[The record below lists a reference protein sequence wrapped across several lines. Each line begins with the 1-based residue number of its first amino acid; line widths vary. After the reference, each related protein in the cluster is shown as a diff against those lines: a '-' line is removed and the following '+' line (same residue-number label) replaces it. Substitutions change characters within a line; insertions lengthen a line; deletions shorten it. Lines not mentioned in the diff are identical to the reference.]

1 MIESSF
7 PVPLGGPPPAELP
20 LSKAPL
26 ERVVAQIRF
35 PVILKIEDKSVV
47 SKFQE
52 ATCADYPI
60 LRELSNQSVRIEMG
74 LNNAP
79 TVVPV
84 ISRIWQFSDAP
95 GAWKISL
102 AADALTIETTSYHSR
117 DDLLLRWSTVLNAME
132 GVFHPSLIER
142 IGVRYV
148 DRIVGGDFARFDSF
162 MATRLMG
169 TAFSELKSRLKSSLH
184 EAVFDVEE
192 GNLLLRWGV
201 MPPGMTPDPGA
212 IAPTGSNSFVLDID
226 VWSATQRAYSTNAL
240 GASFRQLMERAYSVF
255 RFAVTDEFLQAYG
268 KNS

>member
-1 MIESSF
+1 MTKSSF
-7 PVPLGGPPPAELP
+7 PGPLGGPPPVELQ
-20 LSKAPL
+20 LSRAPL

-52 ATCADYPI
+52 LICTDYPV

-84 ISRIWQFSDAP
+84 INRVWQFGDAP

-117 DDLLLRWSTVLNAME
+117 DDLLMRWSTALKAME
-132 GVFHPSLIER
+132 EVFRPSLIER

-148 DRIVGGDFARFDSF
+148 DRVLGEDFARFDSF
-162 MATRLMG
+162 MTTRLVG
-169 TAFSELKSRLKSSLH
+169 TACSELRGHLKSSLH
-184 EAVFDVEE
+184 EAVLDVEE

-212 IAPTGSNSFVLDID
+212 IAPKGSNSFVLDID
-226 VWSATQRAYSTNAL
+226 VWSATQRAYSTSAL
-240 GASFRQLMERAYSVF
+240 AKSFRQLMERAYSVF

-268 KNS
+268 RNS